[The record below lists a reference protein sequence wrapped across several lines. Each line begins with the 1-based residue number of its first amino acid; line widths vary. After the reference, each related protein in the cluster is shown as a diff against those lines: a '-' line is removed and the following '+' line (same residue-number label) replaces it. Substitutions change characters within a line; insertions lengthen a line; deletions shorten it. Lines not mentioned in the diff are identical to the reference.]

1 MPMRIEPEI
10 GAASIVLL
18 GSFNPKIFQPF
29 WMAKHG
35 LISDSEAQVADVAV
49 IHAEISA
56 FMIEDLFTLQV
67 NPTRFSIERNVA
79 PLILICDVVTR
90 LFTDLLPHVPI
101 QQMGINRV
109 VHFNVG
115 LDERDRIGLMLAPRE
130 PWGEWGKEVSSGVGT
145 KHGGLQSLTLV
156 QKNVSDRPSGWIQAK
171 IEPSARLGGGRT
183 GIYMEVNDHYQLTD
197 DSQTSTPEAMMVL
210 LSKVFGDSIRRSE
223 GIIDQIMSLK
233 R

>member
-1 MPMRIEPEI
+1 MRIEPEI
-10 GAASIVLL
+10 GGASVVLL

-29 WMAKHG
+29 WMSKHG
-35 LISDSEAQVADVAV
+35 LIADSAAEVADVAV
-49 IHAEISA
+49 IHADITA

-67 NPTRFSIERNVA
+67 IPTRFSIERNVA
-79 PLILICDVVTR
+79 PLVLICDLVIR

-101 QQMGINRV
+101 QQMGINRT

-115 LDERDRIGLMLAPRE
+115 PGERDRIGLVLAPRE
-130 PWGEWGKEVSSGVGT
+130 PWGEWGKEVSSGEGA

-156 QKNVSDRPSGWIQAK
+156 QKNVSDRPAGWIQTK
-171 IEPSARLGGGRT
+171 IEPSLRIGGGRT
-183 GIYMEVNDHYQLTD
+183 GIYMEVNDHYELTD
-197 DSQTSTPEAMMVL
+197 ASQTSTPEAMMAL
-210 LSKVFGDSIRRSE
+210 LSKVFDDSIRRSE